1 MGDVVFL
8 ARRTGRGRQPAE
20 VEAVRDARDEL
31 TALIDEGRVLGAL
44 IVALAR
50 RAQVSLARGQSPA
63 TTLDELER
71 AGLRQLARM
80 TAAGVEARREALCPD
95 GEVTR
100 HAGHGAAA

>member
-8 ARRTGRGRQPAE
+8 ALRTGRGRQPAE

-31 TALIDEGRVLGAL
+31 TALIDEGRDLGAL
-44 IVALAR
+44 VVALAR

-63 TTLDELER
+63 AALDELER
-71 AGLRQLARM
+71 AGLRQP
-80 TAAGVEARREALCPD
+80 AGAPPAGGAARREALCPD